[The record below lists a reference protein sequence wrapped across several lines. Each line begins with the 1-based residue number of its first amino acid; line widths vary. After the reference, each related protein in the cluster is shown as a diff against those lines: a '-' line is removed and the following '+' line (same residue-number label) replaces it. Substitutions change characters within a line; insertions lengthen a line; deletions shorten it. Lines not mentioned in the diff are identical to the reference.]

1 MNKKQLTITLSVIA
15 GVLVL
20 ILVIA
25 LVIRSCNKKDVL
37 VPTETTT
44 TAEETTTTEATTES
58 ETEPPI
64 TTEEGEVIIGPDD
77 DIVKA
82 QIEIAA
88 GIPLHVTQNDIKMRG
103 HAIECR
109 INAENPEQG
118 FRPSPGTIRS
128 LFIPGGFGVRVDT
141 AVYQGYEIPPYY
153 DSMIGKL
160 IVYGRDRQEAIA
172 KMTWALSEFIV
183 EGVST
188 NVDFQLK
195 LIRRPEFI
203 EGNYDNAFLNR
214 VDILK
219 QREE

>member
-1 MNKKQLTITLSVIA
+1 
-15 GVLVL
+15 
-20 ILVIA
+20 
-25 LVIRSCNKKDVL
+25 
-37 VPTETTT
+37 
-44 TAEETTTTEATTES
+44 
-58 ETEPPI
+58 
-64 TTEEGEVIIGPDD
+64 
-77 DIVKA
+77 
-82 QIEIAA
+82 
-88 GIPLHVTQNDIKMRG
+88 
-103 HAIECR
+103 
-109 INAENPEQG
+109 
-118 FRPSPGTIRS
+118 
-128 LFIPGGFGVRVDT
+128 
-141 AVYQGYEIPPYY
+141 
-153 DSMIGKL
+153 MIGKL